1 MISIRLLFVAALLT
15 IAFNAGAALAES
27 GVDLSLGAG
36 YRHDDLDWNIAG
48 DTSGANPNVLSE
60 LTWRDIESY
69 QVKLT
74 GKAKIKDIVYLRG
87 MANYGWIH
95 SGENQDSDYLADNR
109 AGEFSRSNNNSGSGN
124 VSDYSIG
131 GGFPA
136 RYVNPEGV
144 VEFAPMIGWSQHRQN
159 LRITDGYQT
168 IPATGAFRGLDS
180 SYKARWHGPWYGVD
194 LSYKHPRFTVSG
206 VFEYHFQSK
215 FYATA
220 NWNLRSDFQHPRSF
234 EHFADG
240 KGRIG
245 SVDAVFALTKRLSL
259 VAGARYQKWRAEN
272 GVDRTY
278 FSNGVIA
285 DTRLNEVNWTSY
297 DFTVGAR
304 LSL

>member
-1 MISIRLLFVAALLT
+1 MINIRLLFVATLVTMTL
-15 IAFNAGAALAES
+15 NASAALAES
-27 GVDLSLGAG
+27 GFDLSLSAG
-36 YRHDDLDWNIAG
+36 YRRDTLDWNIAG
-48 DTSGANPNVLSE
+48 DTSGANPNILSE
-60 LTWRDIESY
+60 LAWKNIKSE
-69 QVKLT
+69 QLKLT
-74 GKAKIKDIVYLRG
+74 GKANIKDVVVVRG
-87 MANYGWIH
+87 YADYGWIY

-109 AGEFSRSNNNSGSGN
+109 AGEYSRSNNRSDSGN

-136 RYVNPEGV
+136 RYASPEGIIQ
-144 VEFAPMIGWSQHRQN
+144 FAPMVGWSQHRQN

-168 IPATGAFRGLDS
+168 IPATGAFKGLDS

-194 LSYKHPRFTVSG
+194 LGYKHPRFTVSG
-206 VFEYHFQSK
+206 AFEYHFQSK

-220 NWNLRSDFQHPRSF
+220 NWNLRGDFQHPRSF

-245 SVDAVFALTKRLSL
+245 SLDAAFVLTKRISL
-259 VAGARYQKWRAEN
+259 IAEARYQKWRAEN
-272 GVDRTY
+272 GIDRTY

-297 DFTVGAR
+297 DLMAGAM